1 MKKFSFLGTAL
12 LFTTLFAASVT
23 AQSTDEEW
31 TGFYVGG
38 YVGVTNGRTSA
49 NTSTVY
55 SDSGYFATSSVP
67 AINSAGAQR
76 FNSNGFTGGGQFG
89 YTKQFGRIVIGAEAD
104 FGAQRVDADDVVT
117 ADYPCCASDFTVYQ
131 AAKSDWLFTARPK
144 VGVTAGKALIYG
156 TGGVAVTNLKYAGLF
171 TDTDSDAIESADFD
185 TTRTGYTVG
194 GGVEVKVAKNW
205 SVKGEYLYA
214 DFGRESVTS
223 NNLNTEAF
231 IDLVAAPS
239 GIPARENYPEN
250 TFTRSANL
258 KTHSVRF
265 GVNYRF

>member
-1 MKKFSFLGTAL
+1 MLLSPVIAL
-12 LFTTLFAASVT
+12 
-23 AQSTDEEW
+23 
-31 TGFYVGG
+31 
-38 YVGVTNGRTSA
+38 
-49 NTSTVY
+49 
-55 SDSGYFATSSVP
+55 
-67 AINSAGAQR
+67 AGA
-76 FNSNGFTGGGQFG
+76 
-89 YTKQFGRIVIGAEAD
+89 IAPI
-104 FGAQRVDADDVVT
+104 
-117 ADYPCCASDFTVYQ
+117 
-131 AAKSDWLFTARPK
+131 AARRRSH
-144 VGVTAGKALIYG
+144 
-156 TGGVAVTNLKYAGLF
+156 AGLF

-239 GIPARENYPEN
+239 GIPARENFPEN